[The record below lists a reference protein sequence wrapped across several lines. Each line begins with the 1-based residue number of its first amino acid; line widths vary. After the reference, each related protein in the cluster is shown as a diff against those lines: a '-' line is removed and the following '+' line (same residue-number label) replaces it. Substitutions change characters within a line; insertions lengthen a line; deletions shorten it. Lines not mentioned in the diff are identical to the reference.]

1 MLSRRGGEESR
12 GTVSKSAQPARA
24 EAPRSEPAKAEK
36 KEIKVGMTPLEVIDI
51 LGKPQKE
58 VAFQNTSKWSYPDLT
73 VIFENGK
80 VKEVRF

>member
-1 MLSRRGGEESR
+1 MSRKGADEERPSASR
-12 GTVSKSAQPARA
+12 ATATRDTASRPSTT
-24 EAPRSEPAKAEK
+24 EK
-36 KEIKVGMTPLEVIDI
+36 KEIKVGMTPLEVIEI

-58 VAFQNTSKWSYPDLT
+58 VAFQNTSKWTYPELT